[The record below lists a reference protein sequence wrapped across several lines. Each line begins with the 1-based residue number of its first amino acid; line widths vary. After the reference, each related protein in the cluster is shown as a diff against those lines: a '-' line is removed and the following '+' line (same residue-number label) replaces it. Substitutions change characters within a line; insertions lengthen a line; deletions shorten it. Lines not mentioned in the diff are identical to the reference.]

1 MEEEIKEEKVQEKR
15 KKKQKCFRLWV
26 VLFFLLLDLGAI
38 SCLVL
43 AYGPNKNFRNWLI
56 TTSMSTMNHKY
67 LARMIYNEDTI
78 QEVLDENTVIE
89 IEEETDTDAIVIGS
103 YETDHYESKYEE
115 QILKKDSDND
125 TYKIFSFEEEGSTY
139 YITVVYDPSRIHLA
153 MATQPGVIGD
163 RVKKIASDN
172 NAKVAINASGFEDIG
187 GGGNGANAAGVV
199 IQNGKIVWQS
209 RASKWGSG
217 LIGFN
222 KDHKLVLTKESATKA
237 IQNGMVDAVSFGPF
251 LIVNG
256 KSSEING
263 YGGGVHPRT
272 LIAQR
277 KDGIVLFVVID
288 GNGNKT
294 GYRGGVTLKK
304 AIEVLKRYK
313 VYNAANLDGGASSI
327 LVENGEIVN
336 HPVGY
341 SETGERWHPNAWI
354 VE

>member
-15 KKKQKCFRLWV
+15 KKKKKQKCFRLWV

-67 LARMIYNEDTI
+67 LARM
-78 QEVLDENTVIE
+78 IE

-237 IQNGMVDAVSFGPF
+237 IKMEWWMP
-251 LIVNG
+251 
-256 KSSEING
+256 SS
-263 YGGGVHPRT
+263 
-272 LIAQR
+272 
-277 KDGIVLFVVID
+277 
-288 GNGNKT
+288 
-294 GYRGGVTLKK
+294 
-304 AIEVLKRYK
+304 
-313 VYNAANLDGGASSI
+313 LDLS
-327 LVENGEIVN
+327 
-336 HPVGY
+336 
-341 SETGERWHPNAWI
+341 
-354 VE
+354 